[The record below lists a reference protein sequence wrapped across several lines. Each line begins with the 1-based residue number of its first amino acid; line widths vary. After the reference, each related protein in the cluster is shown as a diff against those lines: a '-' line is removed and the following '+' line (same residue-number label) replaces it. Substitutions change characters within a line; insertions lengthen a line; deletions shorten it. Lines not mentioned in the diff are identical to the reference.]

1 MTRMTLGFSSDS
13 GNHCSDV
20 QHPALKLKVDTSRIF
35 FSLQKAE
42 TRKHGPD
49 GLCSIFF
56 FLYCGVD
63 SSFLGVEVHF
73 SFTLCNYSDQ

>member
-1 MTRMTLGFSSDS
+1 MIRMTLVFSSDS

-20 QHPALKLKVDTSRIF
+20 QRPALKLKVTLPE
-35 FSLQKAE
+35 FSSVFRRPKLG
-42 TRKHGPD
+42 KHGPE
-49 GLCSIFF
+49 GVTFF

-63 SSFLGVEVHF
+63 SPFLCVEVHF